1 MTWIK
6 SKRRRVALI
15 SAAVFLT
22 AALILSPFTTMP
34 FIGILEVVLLIL
46 MVPTGFF
53 SRRIGTPWPIL
64 ALVTVI
70 MGLLA
75 AEDRITSTRH
85 SLWMFEIFVFL
96 SFAFGIAA
104 LVECVRAYRRVA
116 RVPGM
121 KSEHHH

>member
-22 AALILSPFTTMP
+22 AALILSPFTSMP

-53 SRRIGTPWPIL
+53 SRRIGTAWPTL

-75 AEDRITSTRH
+75 AEERITSIGR
-85 SLWMFEIFVFL
+85 SQWMFWIFVLL
-96 SFAFGIAA
+96 SVSFGLITLA
-104 LVECVRAYRRVA
+104 ECVRAHRRQVGGWP
-116 RVPGM
+116 R
-121 KSEHHH
+121 SHE